1 MRALCVCLL
10 KEIWRNYKFK
20 LREGFSFENL
30 KLPKRIFETP
40 TQFGLLDK
48 AYMEETLQEAKEEI
62 MKLVQGI

>member
-1 MRALCVCLL
+1 
-10 KEIWRNYKFK
+10 

-30 KLPKRIFETP
+30 KLPERIFETP